1 MGSVCPHR
9 RSQYAEA
16 AEMAGLLRNRP
27 RYDAV
32 QQRVSSGVR
41 SRSRTASRN
50 GANPEAVIATTNKN
64 AGEEIASRRRQ
75 HQPRCVPPNAGTPC
89 LEVPMTCGSTKTIV
103 RLLAG
108 TFVFGLVF
116 GTFASAQDRMPPI
129 PADKLTPAQKKTV
142 DEYKKARGGEPG
154 GPWAVLTRSPEL
166 MSRTLMLSDYLR
178 FNSTLPPRLSEF
190 VILMTAREW
199 GQNYEWNAHHPL
211 AAKGGLNP
219 EVAKAVAEGRRPVQ
233 MAEDEASLYDLIQ
246 ELLHNRTFSDSTYAR
261 AVSKFG
267 EQAVVDA
274 VSISGYYTMVAML
287 LNTARTPLGP
297 GVPAPLPA
305 FP

>member
-1 MGSVCPHR
+1 
-9 RSQYAEA
+9 
-16 AEMAGLLRNRP
+16 MAC
-27 RYDAV
+27 A
-32 QQRVSSGVR
+32 
-41 SRSRTASRN
+41 
-50 GANPEAVIATTNKN
+50 
-64 AGEEIASRRRQ
+64 
-75 HQPRCVPPNAGTPC
+75 
-89 LEVPMTCGSTKTIV
+89 STKTIV
-103 RLLAG
+103 RLLAA
-108 TFVFGLVF
+108 TLVF
-116 GTFASAQDRMPPI
+116 GSVVPAIAAAQDRMPPI

-199 GQNYEWNAHHPL
+199 GQNYEWNAHQPL
-211 AAKGGLNP
+211 AVQGGLNP
-219 EVAKAVAEGRRPVQ
+219 EVAKAVAEGRRPAQ
-233 MAEDEASLYDLIQ
+233 MAEDEATLYDLIQ
-246 ELLHNRTFSDSTYAR
+246 ELLHNRTISDSTYAR

-287 LNTARTPLGP
+287 LNTARTPLAP
-297 GVPAPLPA
+297 GLKPPLPA

>member
-1 MGSVCPHR
+1 MNVDGGATKAHNEEFLAYFPSVVRVHPGDTVVFQMVGNGEPHTVTL
-9 RSQYAEA
+9 
-16 AEMAGLLRNRP
+16 GTL
-27 RYDAV
+27 
-32 QQRVSSGVR
+32 
-41 SRSRTASRN
+41 
-50 GANPEAVIATTNKN
+50 ANNVVA
-64 AGEEIASRRRQ
+64 
-75 HQPRCVPPNAGTPC
+75 
-89 LEVPMTCGSTKTIV
+89 L
-103 RLLAG
+103 
-108 TFVFGLVF
+108 F
-116 GTFASAQDRMPPI
+116 
-129 PADKLTPAQKKTV
+129 DKLTPAQKKTV

-211 AAKGGLNP
+211 AVKGGLNP

-246 ELLHNRTFSDSTYAR
+246 ELLHNRTVSDSTYAR

>member
-1 MGSVCPHR
+1 
-9 RSQYAEA
+9 
-16 AEMAGLLRNRP
+16 MAC
-27 RYDAV
+27 
-32 QQRVSSGVR
+32 
-41 SRSRTASRN
+41 SR
-50 GANPEAVIATTNKN
+50 
-64 AGEEIASRRRQ
+64 
-75 HQPRCVPPNAGTPC
+75 
-89 LEVPMTCGSTKTIV
+89 TKTIPRV
-103 RLLAG
+103 LAA

-116 GTFASAQDRMPPI
+116 GAFASAQDRLPPI

-199 GQNYEWNAHHPL
+199 GQNYEWNAHQPL
-211 AAKGGLNP
+211 AVKGGLNP
-219 EVAKAVAEGRRPVQ
+219 EVAKAIAEGRRPAP
-233 MAEDEASLYDLIQ
+233 MADDEASLYDLIQ
-246 ELLHNRTFSDSTYAR
+246 ELLHNRTISDATYAR

-267 EQAVVDA
+267 EQAVVEA
-274 VSISGYYTMVAML
+274 VSLSGYYTMVAML
-287 LNTARTPLGP
+287 LNTARTPLAP
-297 GVPAPLPA
+297 GIPAPLPA

>member
-1 MGSVCPHR
+1 MACDSTRTVVR
-9 RSQYAEA
+9 R
-16 AEMAGLLRNRP
+16 L
-27 RYDAV
+27 AV
-32 QQRVSSGVR
+32 
-41 SRSRTASRN
+41 
-50 GANPEAVIATTNKN
+50 
-64 AGEEIASRRRQ
+64 
-75 HQPRCVPPNAGTPC
+75 
-89 LEVPMTCGSTKTIV
+89 
-103 RLLAG
+103 
-108 TFVFGLVF
+108 TFVLGLAC
-116 GTFASAQDRMPPI
+116 GASASAQDRMPPV
-129 PADKLTPAQKKTV
+129 PADKLTPAQKKAV
-142 DEYKKARGGEPG
+142 DDYKKARGGEPG

-211 AAKGGLNP
+211 ALKGGLNP
-219 EVAKAVAEGRRPVQ
+219 EVAKAIAEGRRPAQ

-246 ELLHNRTFSDSTYAR
+246 ELLHNRTVSDATYAR

-274 VSISGYYTMVAML
+274 VSISGYYTMIAML

>member
-1 MGSVCPHR
+1 
-9 RSQYAEA
+9 
-16 AEMAGLLRNRP
+16 MAS
-27 RYDAV
+27 D
-32 QQRVSSGVR
+32 
-41 SRSRTASRN
+41 
-50 GANPEAVIATTNKN
+50 
-64 AGEEIASRRRQ
+64 
-75 HQPRCVPPNAGTPC
+75 
-89 LEVPMTCGSTKTIV
+89 STKTVV
-103 RLLAG
+103 RLLAV
-108 TFVFGLVF
+108 TFVVGLAC
-116 GTFASAQDRMPPI
+116 GTLASAQDRLPPL

-142 DEYKKARGGEPG
+142 DEYRKARGGEPA

-199 GQNYEWNAHHPL
+199 GQNYEWNAHHAL
-211 AAKGGLNP
+211 ALKGGLNP

-246 ELLHNRTFSDSTYAR
+246 ELLHNRTVSDSTYTR

-274 VSISGYYTMVAML
+274 VSISGYYTMIAML

-297 GVPAPLPA
+297 GIPAPLPA

>member
-1 MGSVCPHR
+1 
-9 RSQYAEA
+9 
-16 AEMAGLLRNRP
+16 MA
-27 RYDAV
+27 
-32 QQRVSSGVR
+32 
-41 SRSRTASRN
+41 
-50 GANPEAVIATTNKN
+50 
-64 AGEEIASRRRQ
+64 
-75 HQPRCVPPNAGTPC
+75 
-89 LEVPMTCGSTKTIV
+89 CGSTKTIV
-103 RLLAG
+103 RRLAV
-108 TFVFGLVF
+108 TFVLGLACGAV
-116 GTFASAQDRMPPI
+116 ASAQDRLPPV
-129 PADKLTPAQKKTV
+129 PADKLTPAQKKAV
-142 DEYKKARGGEPG
+142 DDYKKARGGEPG

-211 AAKGGLNP
+211 ALKGGLNP
-219 EVAKAVAEGRRPVQ
+219 EVAKAIAEGRRPVQ

-246 ELLHNRTFSDSTYAR
+246 ELLRNRTVSDSTYAR

-274 VSISGYYTMVAML
+274 VSISGYYTMIAML
-287 LNTARTPLGP
+287 LNTARTPLAP

>member
-1 MGSVCPHR
+1 
-9 RSQYAEA
+9 
-16 AEMAGLLRNRP
+16 
-27 RYDAV
+27 
-32 QQRVSSGVR
+32 
-41 SRSRTASRN
+41 
-50 GANPEAVIATTNKN
+50 
-64 AGEEIASRRRQ
+64 
-75 HQPRCVPPNAGTPC
+75 
-89 LEVPMTCGSTKTIV
+89 MTCTRTIV

-108 TFVFGLVF
+108 AFVFVLVF
-116 GTFASAQDRMPPI
+116 GAFANAQDRMPPI

-154 GPWAVLTRSPEL
+154 GPWAVLSRSPEL

-178 FNSTLPPRLSEF
+178 FNSTLPPKQSEF

-199 GQNYEWNAHHPL
+199 GQNYEWNAHQPL
-211 AAKGGLNP
+211 AVKGGLNP
-219 EVAKAVAEGRRPVQ
+219 EVAKAVAEGRRPAQ

-246 ELLHNRTFSDSTYAR
+246 ELLHNRTVSDPTYGR
-261 AVSKFG
+261 ALSKFG

-287 LNTARTPLGP
+287 LNTARTPLGS
-297 GVPAPLPA
+297 GAPAPLPA

>member
-1 MGSVCPHR
+1 MACGSSP
-9 RSQYAEA
+9 
-16 AEMAGLLRNRP
+16 MA
-27 RYDAV
+27 
-32 QQRVSSGVR
+32 
-41 SRSRTASRN
+41 
-50 GANPEAVIATTNKN
+50 
-64 AGEEIASRRRQ
+64 
-75 HQPRCVPPNAGTPC
+75 
-89 LEVPMTCGSTKTIV
+89 CGSTKTIKG
-103 RLLAG
+103 LMAG
-108 TFVFGLVF
+108 TFVFGLIF

-142 DEYKKARGGEPG
+142 DDYKKARGGEPG

-178 FNSTLPPRLSEF
+178 FNSTLSPRLSEF

-199 GQNYEWNAHHPL
+199 GQNYEWNAHQPL
-211 AAKGGLNP
+211 AIKGGLSP

-246 ELLHNRTFSDSTYAR
+246 ELLHNRTVSDSTYAR

-287 LNTARTPLGP
+287 LNTARTPLAP
-297 GVPAPLPA
+297 GVPTPLPA

>member
-1 MGSVCPHR
+1 
-9 RSQYAEA
+9 
-16 AEMAGLLRNRP
+16 MAC
-27 RYDAV
+27 D
-32 QQRVSSGVR
+32 
-41 SRSRTASRN
+41 
-50 GANPEAVIATTNKN
+50 
-64 AGEEIASRRRQ
+64 
-75 HQPRCVPPNAGTPC
+75 
-89 LEVPMTCGSTKTIV
+89 STKTIV
-103 RLLAG
+103 RLVAG

-116 GTFASAQDRMPPI
+116 AAFASAQGRMPPI
-129 PADKLTPAQKKTV
+129 PVDKLTPAQKKTV

-154 GPWAVLTRSPEL
+154 GPWAVLSRSPEL
-166 MSRTLMLSDYLR
+166 MSRVLMLSDHLR
-178 FNSTLPPRLSEF
+178 FNSSLPPRLSEF

-211 AAKGGLNP
+211 AIKGGLNP

-246 ELLHNRTFSDSTYAR
+246 ELLHNRRVSDSTYAR

-287 LNTARTPLGP
+287 LNTARTPLGA
-297 GVPAPLPA
+297 GVAAPLPA

>member
-1 MGSVCPHR
+1 
-9 RSQYAEA
+9 
-16 AEMAGLLRNRP
+16 MA
-27 RYDAV
+27 
-32 QQRVSSGVR
+32 
-41 SRSRTASRN
+41 
-50 GANPEAVIATTNKN
+50 
-64 AGEEIASRRRQ
+64 
-75 HQPRCVPPNAGTPC
+75 
-89 LEVPMTCGSTKTIV
+89 CGSTKTIKGLV
-103 RLLAG
+103 AG
-108 TFVFGLVF
+108 TFVFGLTF

-199 GQNYEWNAHHPL
+199 GQNYEWNAHQPL
-211 AAKGGLNP
+211 AIKGGLNP

-246 ELLHNRTFSDSTYAR
+246 ELLHNRTVSDST
-261 AVSKFG
+261 
-267 EQAVVDA
+267 
-274 VSISGYYTMVAML
+274 
-287 LNTARTPLGP
+287 
-297 GVPAPLPA
+297 
-305 FP
+305 

>member
-1 MGSVCPHR
+1 
-9 RSQYAEA
+9 
-16 AEMAGLLRNRP
+16 MA
-27 RYDAV
+27 
-32 QQRVSSGVR
+32 
-41 SRSRTASRN
+41 
-50 GANPEAVIATTNKN
+50 
-64 AGEEIASRRRQ
+64 
-75 HQPRCVPPNAGTPC
+75 
-89 LEVPMTCGSTKTIV
+89 CGSSKTIAG
-103 RLLAG
+103 LLAG
-108 TFVFGLVF
+108 TFAFGLIF
-116 GTFASAQDRMPPI
+116 GPFASAQDRMPPI

-199 GQNYEWNAHHPL
+199 GQNYEWNAHQPL
-211 AAKGGLNP
+211 AIKGGLNP
-219 EVAKAVAEGRRPVQ
+219 EVAKAIAEGRRPGQ
-233 MAEDEASLYDLIQ
+233 MAEDEAGLYDLIQ
-246 ELLHNRTFSDSTYAR
+246 ELLHNRTVSDSTYAR

-267 EQAVVDA
+267 EQAVVEA

-287 LNTARTPLGP
+287 LNTARTPLAP
-297 GVPAPLPA
+297 GVVAQLPD

>member
-1 MGSVCPHR
+1 
-9 RSQYAEA
+9 
-16 AEMAGLLRNRP
+16 
-27 RYDAV
+27 
-32 QQRVSSGVR
+32 
-41 SRSRTASRN
+41 
-50 GANPEAVIATTNKN
+50 
-64 AGEEIASRRRQ
+64 
-75 HQPRCVPPNAGTPC
+75 
-89 LEVPMTCGSTKTIV
+89 MTRGGIKTIL
-103 RLLAG
+103 RLLSG
-108 TFVFGLVF
+108 TFVFGVLF
-116 GTFASAQDRMPPI
+116 AAAASAQDTLPPI
-129 PADKLTPAQKKTV
+129 PAEKLTPAQKKTV

-166 MSRTLMLSDYLR
+166 MSRTLALSDYLR

-211 AAKGGLNP
+211 AIKGGLNP
-219 EVAKAVAEGRRPVQ
+219 EVAKAIAEGRRPAQ
-233 MAEDEASLYDLIQ
+233 MSEDEASLYDLIQ
-246 ELLHNRTFSDSTYAR
+246 ELLHNHTVSDSTYAR

-287 LNTARTPLGP
+287 LNTARTPLGQ
-297 GVPAPLPA
+297 GIPAPLPA

>member
-1 MGSVCPHR
+1 
-9 RSQYAEA
+9 
-16 AEMAGLLRNRP
+16 
-27 RYDAV
+27 
-32 QQRVSSGVR
+32 
-41 SRSRTASRN
+41 
-50 GANPEAVIATTNKN
+50 
-64 AGEEIASRRRQ
+64 
-75 HQPRCVPPNAGTPC
+75 
-89 LEVPMTCGSTKTIV
+89 MTRGSTKTIV

-211 AAKGGLNP
+211 AVKGGLNP

-233 MAEDEASLYDLIQ
+233 MAEDEATLYDLIQ
-246 ELLHNRTFSDSTYAR
+246 ELLHNRTVSDFTYGR